1 MKKRTVYFAVSLCLL
16 AVSTLP
22 AQTGSSPYEPSIT
35 AMQFETIVPLS
46 AISGSNVLFLNAPQ
60 ALAALQSGQLEMHE
74 SSIYDP
80 GMNTLKS
87 VLFVVPAGTG
97 VPSPQQPADDDPNVL
112 GTFTIRVDSIYWNSY
127 NPATTAAIIG
137 RVSSTPD
144 RFKSFLPMGSTYVLS
159 FAVPNDGTNP
169 VANVV
174 GMFPGVIAFSVPA
187 ATGSVAISP
196 PSYLTGS
203 GQPLTR

>member
-1 MKKRTVYFAVSLCLL
+1 
-16 AVSTLP
+16 
-22 AQTGSSPYEPSIT
+22 
-35 AMQFETIVPLS
+35 MQFETIVPLG
-46 AISGSNVLFLNAPQ
+46 AISGSNILFLDAPQ

-80 GMNTLKS
+80 DMNTLKS
-87 VLFVVPAGTG
+87 VLFVVPAGKG
-97 VPSPQQPADDDPNVL
+97 VPVPEQPADDDPNVL

-127 NPATTAAIIG
+127 NRTTTAAIIG

-144 RFKSFLPMGSTYVLS
+144 RFKSFLPMGATYILS
-159 FAVPNDGTNP
+159 FAVPNDGTNT

-174 GMFPGVIAFSVPA
+174 GMFPGVIVFSVPA
-187 ATGSVAISP
+187 TTGNVAISP

-203 GQPLTR
+203 AQPLTR

>member
-1 MKKRTVYFAVSLCLL
+1 MMKRTVYFAVSLCML
-16 AVSTLP
+16 AARTLP
-22 AQTGSSPYEPSIT
+22 AQTGNSPYEPSIT
-35 AMQFETIVPLS
+35 AMQFETIVPLG
-46 AISGSNVLFLNAPQ
+46 AISGSNILFLDAPQ

-80 GMNTLKS
+80 DMNTLKS
-87 VLFVVPAGTG
+87 VLFVVPAGKG
-97 VPSPQQPADDDPNVL
+97 VPVPEQPADDDPNVL

-127 NPATTAAIIG
+127 NRTTTAMIG

-144 RFKSFLPMGSTYVLS
+144 RFKSFLPMGATYILS
-159 FAVPNDGTNP
+159 FAVPNDGTNT

-187 ATGSVAISP
+187 TTGNVAISP

-203 GQPLTR
+203 AQPLTR